1 MEEIRLTDIDDFQ
14 RHYLSLYPQL
24 KYFALK
30 FVDSPE
36 AVDDVLQNVWMRI
49 WEGRLVFANELAL
62 KAYLYK
68 GIRNE
73 ALNQLRT
80 EQRERAKVE
89 GLLECADTE
98 EPDIL
103 CGIIES
109 EVYAMV
115 SEAFADLSD
124 ACRRVYVE
132 SLNGKPQ
139 RQIAEELGI
148 SVNTVK
154 KHINRANHLMRE
166 RLEKLLALIALLR

>member
-24 KYFALK
+24 KYFAFK
-30 FVDSPE
+30 FVDTPE
-36 AVDDVLQNVWMRI
+36 AVEDILQNVWMRV
-49 WEGRLVFANELAL
+49 WESKLVFANELAL

-73 ALNQLRT
+73 ALNQLRN
-80 EQRERAKVE
+80 EQRERAKME
-89 GLLECADTE
+89 NLLESSDTE

-109 EVYAMV
+109 ELYAMV
-115 SEAFADLSD
+115 NEAFSNLSE
-124 ACRRVYVE
+124 ACRRVYLE

-139 RQIAEELGI
+139 KEIAEEFGI

-154 KHINRANHLMRE
+154 KHINRANHFMRD
-166 RLEKLLALIALLR
+166 RLEKIMMLIAMLQ